1 MNVLELCALGTVIA
15 TLTALPI
22 AQSASQPVTLE
33 PWPREVE
40 DAGWK
45 KPSQPPARL
54 AALIG
59 EYGPEREPLYVYE
72 RGGRLFT
79 KLGRGTESAIG
90 SDAFSRDAA
99 GRATGVTIAGSRYER
114 RHVGPEEGLAQLHV
128 TPLRPVADVLRE
140 ARGAQPPGESG
151 EFLPADL
158 VDVTSLDATIRLDIR
173 YASTNNFLA
182 SVFYEEPRAFL
193 QRPAAEAVVRA
204 HRALARSGYGLLLHD
219 GYRPWFVTKAFWDAT
234 PDDRKWLVANPANGS
249 RHNRGAAVDLTL
261 YDRTTGEVVEMPST
275 YDESTPRA
283 YAFYPG
289 GSELQRWHRALLRR
303 VMEAEGFTINPSE
316 WWHFD
321 YRDAAKYSIGNRP
334 FSEIKGA

>member
-1 MNVLELCALGTVIA
+1 MTAFELCALGTAIA
-15 TLTALPI
+15 ALTALPI
-22 AQSASQPVTLE
+22 VQSASQPVTLE

-40 DAGWK
+40 DADWK
-45 KPSQPPARL
+45 KPSHPPANL

-72 RGGRLFT
+72 RGGRLFVR
-79 KLGRGTESAIG
+79 LGRGAESPVAAD
-90 SDAFSRDAA
+90 SFSRDAA
-99 GRATGVTIAGSRYER
+99 GRATAVTVGGSRYAR
-114 RHVGPEEGLAQLHV
+114 RHVGPEEGLVQLHV

-140 ARGAQPPGESG
+140 ARAAQPPGESG

-158 VDVTSLDATIRLDIR
+158 VDVAGLDPTIKLEIR
-173 YASTNNFLA
+173 YASTNNFLT
-182 SVFYEEPRAFL
+182 SVFYDEPRAFL
-193 QRPAAEAVVRA
+193 QRPAAEAVVRV

-219 GYRPWFVTKAFWDAT
+219 GYRPWYVTKAFWDAT

-249 RHNRGAAVDLTL
+249 RHNRGAAIDLTL
-261 YDRTTGEVVEMPST
+261 YDRTTGEVVDMPST

-303 VMEAEGFTINPSE
+303 AMEAEGFTINQSE

-321 YRDAAKYSIGNRP
+321 FKDWARYGIGNRS
-334 FSEIKGA
+334 FADIK